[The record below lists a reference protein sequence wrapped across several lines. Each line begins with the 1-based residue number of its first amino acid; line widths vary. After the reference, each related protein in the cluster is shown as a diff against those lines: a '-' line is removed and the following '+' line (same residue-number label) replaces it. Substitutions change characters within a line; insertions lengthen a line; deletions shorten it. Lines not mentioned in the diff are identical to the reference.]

1 MTIKNLLIE
10 MKNMSELMVDLAYS
24 AVLFNSVDAADIYLQ
39 IKSDQDVSFG
49 LDVVNATTN
58 PCLRE
63 DLQAFDW
70 NNGVQVEADKAV
82 WYDVDITTIKN
93 AGKHVKLTFTNPTQ
107 SIVWVATV
115 VSVNCPAELTVPMI
129 VPVPAGM
136 SVDHVIDY
144 SIFAAA
150 DVDHLYVGVTT
161 DSKISILA
169 EAQSAEASDTDK
181 DGCAN
186 ATLLENAKNYTHP
199 GGTAWYK
206 IDGSFLAN
214 MSSLP
219 TFRFA
224 TVSGETTK
232 VTMGATV
239 GCEYNI
245 ATKGSVSVPGGV
257 DLSLRVPS
265 FIFKVLK
272 HLVREDVNEFYV
284 QLTTDKEVEFAI
296 DTTTTEDLTACM
308 DAIDLVVTD
317 SMVIDLAG
325 NTDQWYKVDLSAL
338 KGTNKDL
345 AVKAV
350 NPSDAPVNVEVEVS
364 TVCPVTA
371 SVIKEATVP
380 ASLNVTKV
388 VTAEQIAKLF
398 EKYPDLE
405 SFCNAQVED
414 IEKLIYSCG
423 FYKTKAK
430 DIKEMSVMIRDVFG
444 GRVPDSIEKL
454 TSLPG
459 VGRKTAN
466 LLLGDLYGVP
476 GSVVCDTHC
485 IRICERLG
493 LSKGKDPEK
502 VEQQLRKILPPEE
515 SSDFCHRIVLFGR
528 DCCTARNPKCD
539 ECPLTMFC
547 KEFNP

>member
-1 MTIKNLLIE
+1 
-10 MKNMSELMVDLAYS
+10 
-24 AVLFNSVDAADIYLQ
+24 
-39 IKSDQDVSFG
+39 
-49 LDVVNATTN
+49 
-58 PCLRE
+58 
-63 DLQAFDW
+63 
-70 NNGVQVEADKAV
+70 
-82 WYDVDITTIKN
+82 
-93 AGKHVKLTFTNPTQ
+93 
-107 SIVWVATV
+107 
-115 VSVNCPAELTVPMI
+115 
-129 VPVPAGM
+129 M
-136 SVDHVIDY
+136 SVDKVIDY
-144 SIFAAA
+144 SYFAATRL
-150 DVDHLYVGVTT
+150 DHLYVGVTT

-206 IDGSFLAN
+206 VDGSFLAN

-296 DTTTTEDLTACM
+296 DTTTTEDLTACLE
-308 DAIDLVVTD
+308 AIDLVVTD
-317 SMVIDLAG
+317 SMVIDLAA

-364 TVCPVTA
+364 TVCPVAA

-398 EKYPDLE
+398 EKYPDLVYYVRVSTSGDLHAE
-405 SFCNAQVED
+405 ISEYIPPVDGCADAIDYVWGTDLEVNANEEGWYKLAIVDLRNQDCNIKLTVKNNAADTVTADVAIYETCPIDIPLVSMDDLAIAPTTTRVEEVSAD
-414 IEKLIYSCG
+414 YLPDDVDTVYLHIKPTGKLIVNVSTNC
-423 FYKTKAK
+423 
-430 DIKEMSVMIRDVFG
+430 
-444 GRVPDSIEKL
+444 VPDPVVEFAYDTISALICDNSEYISPVSKAAHLISSANASSFSIQ
-454 TSLPG
+454 
-459 VGRKTAN
+459 
-466 LLLGDLYGVP
+466 
-476 GSVVCDTHC
+476 
-485 IRICERLG
+485 II
-493 LSKGKDPEK
+493 
-502 VEQQLRKILPPEE
+502 
-515 SSDFCHRIVLFGR
+515 SS
-528 DCCTARNPKCD
+528 
-539 ECPLTMFC
+539 
-547 KEFNP
+547 